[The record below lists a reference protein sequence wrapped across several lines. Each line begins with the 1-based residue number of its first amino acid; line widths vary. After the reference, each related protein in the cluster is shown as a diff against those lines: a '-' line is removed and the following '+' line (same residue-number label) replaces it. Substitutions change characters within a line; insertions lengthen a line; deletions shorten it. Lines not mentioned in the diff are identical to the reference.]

1 MSIKT
6 LMLCAAISIGFSISG
21 SVLAV
26 SLAGEY
32 SVNVTTIQQGVDS
45 YLFQYDVTN
54 NNQGSGATYIGLD
67 GFYIQVPNS
76 ATISNITNPA
86 SYSPGGWWYNGT
98 NTDSSIIGAPE
109 APLLAGNSWLL
120 WWGAWPAS
128 VYPAGTTVSFSF
140 QADGVALGT
149 TNSLQVTYW
158 HLDTP
163 TSPYWTTDTGANYS
177 TFSTALIS
185 PVATVPLPS
194 ALLLFATGIAGM
206 VIRLRKKLVVHS

>member
-6 LMLCAAISIGFSISG
+6 LMLCAAISMGSSISG

-26 SLAGEY
+26 SLTGEY
-32 SVNVTTIQQGVDS
+32 SVNVTTTQLNVDS

-54 NNQGSGATYIGLD
+54 NNQGSGATYVGLD

-76 ATISNITNPA
+76 ATISNVTNPA
-86 SYSPGGWWYNGT
+86 SYSPGGWWSNNI

-109 APLLAGNSWLL
+109 APLLAGNSWLV
-120 WWGAWPAS
+120 WWGSWPAS
-128 VYPAGTTVSFSF
+128 VYPAGTTASFSF

-149 TNSLQVTYW
+149 ANSLQVTYW
-158 HLDTP
+158 HYETP
-163 TSPYWTTDTGANYS
+163 TSPYWTPTSGANYS

-185 PVATVPLPS
+185 PVTTVPLPS

-206 VIRLRKKLVVHS
+206 LRLRKKGQVLH